1 MEEFIAAFKPSGVSY
16 PYDLEDAIMQ
26 VADVVDVVV
35 VLMDAKRTRIN
46 VREVNIYKQLHERHK
61 FKTHMAL
68 YLDEKLASAHNLQ
81 VLLYGARDF

>member
-1 MEEFIAAFKPSGVSY
+1 
-16 PYDLEDAIMQ
+16 MQ